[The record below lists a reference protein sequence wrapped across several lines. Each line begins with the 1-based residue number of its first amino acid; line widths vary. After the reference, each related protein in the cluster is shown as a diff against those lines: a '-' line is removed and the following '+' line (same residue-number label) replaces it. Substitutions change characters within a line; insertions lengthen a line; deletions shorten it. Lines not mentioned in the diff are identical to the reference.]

1 MTLLIDKTCV
11 SCRKVEEIAASNPD
25 IKKLYVSN
33 GMIQFDGG
41 FEQPIDKRIPV
52 LPALVVGEE
61 DQCRVYCGEKFIMD
75 FLNKISQ
82 ENN

>member
-11 SCRKVEEIAASNPD
+11 SCRKVEEIAASNAD

-33 GMIQFDGG
+33 GMIQFDNG
-41 FEQPIDKRIPV
+41 FEQPIDQRIPV